1 MRVCARGLG
10 RRYAGLLKHYLVR
23 GFRSS
28 PLAVIVGTIFCAASV
43 VVFVGFLLRGRLNRS
58 DVPTAEDLLLIV
70 SIGLWC
76 VIGKSLL
83 LWALFTSNEPKRD

>member
-1 MRVCARGLG
+1 MRVSPGGCG
-10 RRYAGLLKHYLVR
+10 RRYARLLKDGLVR
-23 GFRSS
+23 AFKSS
-28 PLAVIVGTIFCAASV
+28 PLAVIVGFLFCAASV
-43 VVFVGFLLRGRLNRS
+43 ALFVGFLLRGGLGWS

-83 LWALFTSNEPKRD
+83 LWALFSSNGPERD